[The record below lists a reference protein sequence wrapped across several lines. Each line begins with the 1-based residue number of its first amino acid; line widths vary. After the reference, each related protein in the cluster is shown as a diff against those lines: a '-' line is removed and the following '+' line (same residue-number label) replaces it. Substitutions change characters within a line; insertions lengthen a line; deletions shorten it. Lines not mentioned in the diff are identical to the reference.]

1 MPTKKTRRSAV
12 RKRNPRR
19 QRIEVISSDICR
31 SRSLG
36 KGCTWVI
43 AGEVRVKTGV
53 ALTIAD
59 GATLLITNG
68 VVPKSRIRRA
78 ALIFDAGSQLKA
90 RRFTVKACNGAH
102 KPVKFADNGGIW
114 FLGNHASGSKDGIS
128 LRKVAGRAPSSFRA
142 KSMTLSHLGRHD
154 SYRSKATGRDLDIG
168 DDIDGLSLIGVAPDE
183 WKIAEVRSL
192 YSADDGIDLTNSRIR
207 LDRLEVRH
215 PCEDGMNITSSRI
228 EIRRSLVLEVPKSRT
243 KDRDLFDLETDDG
256 AAYVELPRGCWVR
269 VRGVFGDQVT
279 LTSTDMPRPTV
290 SADNERPYRFS
301 GRLRADALVHSI
313 SDD

>member
-1 MPTKKTRRSAV
+1 MPPKKKTTATRRATP
-12 RKRNPRR
+12 RKRV
-19 QRIEVISSDICR
+19 EVIASDIR
-31 SRSLG
+31 QNRMLG

-43 AGEVRVKTGV
+43 TAEVRVKAGV

-59 GATLLITNG
+59 GATLLIANG
-68 VVPKSRIRRA
+68 VVPKSQIRRA

-90 RRFTVKACNGAH
+90 KRFTVKACDSAYQ
-102 KPVKFADNGGIW
+102 PVKLGDNGGLW

-128 LRKVAGRAPSSFRA
+128 VRRVAKRAASSFRA
-142 KSMTLSHLGRHD
+142 KSITVKYLGRD
-154 SYRSKATGRDLDIG
+154 DTQISAATGRVLGIG

-183 WKIAEVRSL
+183 WKVSEVRSL
-192 YSADDGIDLTNSRIR
+192 FSADDGIDLTNSRIR
-207 LDRLEVRH
+207 MDRLEVRH

-228 EIRRSLVLEVPKSRT
+228 EIRRSLVLEVLKTKT

-256 AAYVELPRGCWVR
+256 ASYIELPRGCWVR

-290 SADNERPYRFS
+290 TADNERPYRFS